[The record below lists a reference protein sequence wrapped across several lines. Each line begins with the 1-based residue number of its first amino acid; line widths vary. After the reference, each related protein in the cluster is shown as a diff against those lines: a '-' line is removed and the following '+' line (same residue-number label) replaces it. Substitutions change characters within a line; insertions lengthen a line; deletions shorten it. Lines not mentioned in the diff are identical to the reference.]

1 MINFCMIEF
10 LLPIPN
16 KQTKVIAYRTLTTFN
31 RRTLIV
37 IKLNNE
43 VSITLSELFWA
54 WKGGRRLG
62 LVVA

>member
-1 MINFCMIEF
+1 MIKFCMIEF

-54 WKGGRRLG
+54 
-62 LVVA
+62 